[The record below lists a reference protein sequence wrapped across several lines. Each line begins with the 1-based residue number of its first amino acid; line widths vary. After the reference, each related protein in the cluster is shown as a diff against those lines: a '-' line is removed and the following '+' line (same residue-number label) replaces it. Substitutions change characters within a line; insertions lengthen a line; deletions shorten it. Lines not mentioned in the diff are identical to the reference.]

1 MHRDHKNPVPRTLRT
16 LLAAAAVLLGCLLAA
31 PRAMAATVEYENL
44 RQLLLDG
51 NPSLQESSYFTSL
64 ENIEYQLNILERER
78 DDMRDYKKE
87 YQASDPATAAQYERS
102 ADSLTAS
109 MVRLRKQLDR
119 LTNERTSSLTDTLDS
134 LEMTAQTRMN
144 AYNQMAAQAGAK
156 EKTLAAAQRSYES
169 TLLRYNAGMATEADI
184 LSAGDKLLQEQNAL
198 ESYRQQVTSLRRT
211 LLSMLG
217 LPDTADVTIGA
228 SPAPD
233 LAAIAALDFE
243 GDKNRAVNNDPTV
256 QMIRHTRGGS
266 TLDRQMNDLEEQE
279 AVGNAEASFTN
290 TRNVL
295 QARLTEYSAAQAGL
309 ANAQQSYDGTLR
321 RRPAGMA
328 TETDVLKSESQYLS
342 AQAQFTSASISV
354 LQAWEDYKWEVKGV
368 GGNSGQAGGMR

>member
-87 YQASDPATAAQYERS
+87 YQASDPATAAQYKRS

-217 LPDTADVTIGA
+217 LSDTADVTIGA

-233 LAAIAALDFE
+233 LAAIAAIDFE
-243 GDKNRAVNNDPTV
+243 GDKTRAVNNDPTV

-279 AVGNAEASFTN
+279 ATGNAEASFTN
-290 TRNVL
+290 TWNVL

-321 RRPAGMA
+321 RRQAGMA

-368 GGNSGQAGGMR
+368 GGNSGQAGRMR